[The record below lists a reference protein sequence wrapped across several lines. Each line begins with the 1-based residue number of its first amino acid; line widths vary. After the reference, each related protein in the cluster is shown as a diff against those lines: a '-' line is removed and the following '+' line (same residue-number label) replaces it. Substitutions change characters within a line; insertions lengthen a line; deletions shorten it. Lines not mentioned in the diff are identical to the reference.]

1 MKEKVENK
9 ERLCLGKEIVIF
21 IGPEGAGKTTIAKLM
36 CEETGKPYLTTGDIL
51 RDLAANDPGELGE
64 KCRVM
69 FAEHVYLDG
78 ETLLKIMVQRF
89 ALNDTTEGFVL
100 DGGLRTLEETID
112 FSNILESA
120 GRGLPVSVIYLNIPD
135 EVSFERLVNG
145 EKARKRKDDTAEG
158 VGKRLMMF
166 HKQLNERLAVITDTP
181 NWKMITID
189 ATQPVERVYEEVC
202 SKIASE

>member
-1 MKEKVENK
+1 MKEKIENK

-51 RDLAANDPGELGE
+51 RELAANDPGELGE
-64 KCRVM
+64 KCRKM

-89 ALNDTTEGFVL
+89 ALSDTTDGFVL

-112 FSNILESA
+112 FSNILQEA
-120 GRGLPVSVIYLNIPD
+120 GRGLPVSVIYLDIPD
-135 EVSFERLVNG
+135 EVSFVRLVDGDN
-145 EKARKRKDDTAEG
+145 ARKRRDDTVEG
-158 VGKRLMMF
+158 VSKRLTMF
-166 HKQLNERLAVITDTP
+166 HKQLVERLAVIATTP
-181 NWKMITID
+181 NWKIITID
-189 ATQPVERVYEEVC
+189 ATVPVEKVYEEVC
-202 SKIASE
+202 SKITSE